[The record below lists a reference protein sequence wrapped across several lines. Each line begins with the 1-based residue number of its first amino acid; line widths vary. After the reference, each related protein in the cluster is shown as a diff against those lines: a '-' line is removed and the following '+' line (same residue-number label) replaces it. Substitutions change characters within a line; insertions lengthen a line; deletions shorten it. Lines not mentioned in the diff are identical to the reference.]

1 MSFNLIVKTY
11 RKRYIAPY
19 SAGFFLCWGNV
30 YGGSRNPTA
39 MNHFSK
45 VALLAIITIL
55 LLPSVQAE
63 QTFPV
68 EPEGEWYVL
77 DAADVLDNQTEMQ
90 MSSELSDIRNRT
102 NTLVRVV
109 TIESMAD
116 YGVDEGRD
124 YFMGDGGYARQ
135 MFQHYN
141 MEGNEEKALLIT
153 FSEQDR
159 KFRFIMP
166 DHEVSN
172 QQRSGYVYENEVKP
186 YLEVDLWKEGTW
198 LAINNAEY
206 IIEDVPMVPV
216 YATLVVILIPL
227 MISIAL
233 VSFSYMRM
241 LPHKNDGKEARKAS
255 LRITREITRTRGMKV
270 MEHLEKKE
278 SGTFQMEF
286 LDQLNSVLEAQDY
299 RKELI
304 EHEKAMST
312 AKKYVTGSL
321 PKVRELEKSIEEFDK
336 ANIGINTRADEFGIS
351 YELPLDYAEVDSDLA
366 ELKKYD
372 LFSKY
377 SSFGQYSLPLFVI
390 PIVFIIIVKAISRDI
405 FSALAVDDFIFPL
418 IISLIASGIGLL
430 MTFLSRRDNP
440 IGPFLPMAWLV
451 NRTIPPMPEGLATKG
466 WSNINAQ
473 RSSSGL
479 MLMGMT
485 TALIISNRWN
495 VSISGVDEYGNNM
508 YDYNERRDRSNGS
521 GGDGGGSSGGG
532 GGCGGGGCGGGG
544 DF

>member
-1 MSFNLIVKTY
+1 MS
-11 RKRYIAPY
+11 
-19 SAGFFLCWGNV
+19 
-30 YGGSRNPTA
+30 
-39 MNHFSK
+39 HFSK
-45 VALLAIITIL
+45 IVLLATITIF
-55 LLPSVQAE
+55 LLPAVQAE

-77 DAADVLDNQTEMQ
+77 DAADVLDNQTEIQ
-90 MSSELSDIRNRT
+90 MSNELSDIRNRT

-116 YGVDEGRD
+116 YGVENDRE
-124 YFMGDGGYARQ
+124 YFMGDSGYARQ

-159 KFRFIMP
+159 KFKFVMP
-166 DHEVSN
+166 DHEVPN
-172 QQRSGYVYENEVKP
+172 QQRSGEVYENEVKP
-186 YLEVDLWKEGTW
+186 YLAADDWQWGTW
-198 LAINNAEY
+198 SAIYNAEY
-206 IIEDVPMVPV
+206 IIEDVPMVPI
-216 YATLVVILIPL
+216 YATLAVILIPL

-233 VSFSYMRM
+233 VCFSYMM
-241 LPHKNDGKEARKAS
+241 MKPHKNDGKEARKAS
-255 LRITREITRTRGMKV
+255 LRITQEMAKARGMKV

-286 LDQLNSVLEAQDY
+286 LTQLNTVLEASDY

-321 PKVRELEKSIEEFDK
+321 AKVRELEELQEEFDK

-366 ELKKYD
+366 ELKKYEA
-372 LFSKY
+372 FSKY
-377 SSFGQYSLPLFVI
+377 SSFGQYSLPLLVI
-390 PIVFIIIVKAISRDI
+390 PIVFVIIVIGISGDI
-405 FSALAVDDFIFPL
+405 FSALTVDDFIFPL
-418 IISLIASGIGLL
+418 VICIIFCGIACWVTFASHRNMRGPSLL
-430 MTFLSRRDNP
+430 
-440 IGPFLPMAWLV
+440 MAWLV
-451 NRTIPPMPEGLATKG
+451 NRTIPPMPEGIETKG
-466 WSNINAQ
+466 WSKISGQ
-473 RSSSGL
+473 RSSSG
-479 MLMGMT
+479 MVLMGMT
-485 TALIISNRWN
+485 TAVIVSNRWQ

-508 YDYNERRDRSNGS
+508 YDYNEHSH
-521 GGDGGGSSGGG
+521 SSGGSGCGSSCGSSCG

>member
-1 MSFNLIVKTY
+1 
-11 RKRYIAPY
+11 
-19 SAGFFLCWGNV
+19 
-30 YGGSRNPTA
+30 
-39 MNHFSK
+39 MNHSSK
-45 VALLAIITIL
+45 AVLLAIISIL
-55 LLPSVQAE
+55 LLPAVQAE

-77 DAADVLDNQTEMQ
+77 DAANVLNNQTEMQ

-124 YFMGDGGYARQ
+124 YFMGDEGYARQ
-135 MFQHYN
+135 MFQHYD

-159 KFRFIMP
+159 KFRFVMP
-166 DHEVSN
+166 DHEVPN
-172 QQRSGYVYENEVKP
+172 QQRSGDVYENEVKP
-186 YLEVDLWKEGTW
+186 YLAADNWQVGTW
-198 LAINNAEY
+198 MAIDNAEY

-216 YATLVVILIPL
+216 YATLAVILIPL

-233 VSFSYMRM
+233 VYFSYMRM
-241 LPHKNDGKEARKAS
+241 KPHKNDGKEARKAS
-255 LRITREITRTRGMKV
+255 LRITQEMAKARGMKV
-270 MEHLEKKE
+270 MEHLDKKE

-286 LDQLNSVLEAQDY
+286 LNQLNTVLVNRDY
-299 RKELI
+299 RKESVDL
-304 EHEKAMST
+304 ENAMSA
-312 AKKYVTGSL
+312 AKKYVTGSIA
-321 PKVRELEKSIEEFDK
+321 KARELEKLQEEFDK
-336 ANIGINTRADEFGIS
+336 ANIGINTRADELGIS
-351 YELPLDYAEVDSDLA
+351 FELPLDYAEVDSDLA

-377 SSFGQYSLPLFVI
+377 SSFGQYSLSLLTFVLLPLTAYSGNLF
-390 PIVFIIIVKAISRDI
+390 
-405 FSALAVDDFIFPL
+405 
-418 IISLIASGIGLL
+418 SGIQFGDLFFVLL
-430 MTFLSRRDNP
+430 ISAFLSGVYLLLTFSSRRKMH
-440 IGPFLPMAWLV
+440 GPFLPMAWLV

-508 YDYNERRDRSNGS
+508 YDYNERRDHSNGS
-521 GGDGGGSSGGG
+521 GGDGGGCSGGG

>member
-1 MSFNLIVKTY
+1 MS
-11 RKRYIAPY
+11 
-19 SAGFFLCWGNV
+19 
-30 YGGSRNPTA
+30 
-39 MNHFSK
+39 HFSK
-45 VALLAIITIL
+45 ALLLVIITIL

-77 DAADVLDNQTEMQ
+77 DAANVLNNQTEMQ

-124 YFMGDGGYARQ
+124 YFMGDEGYARQ
-135 MFQHYN
+135 MFQHYD

-159 KFRFIMP
+159 KFRFVMP
-166 DHEVSN
+166 DHEVPN
-172 QQRSGYVYENEVKP
+172 QQRSGDVYENEVKP
-186 YLEVDLWKEGTW
+186 YLAADNWQVGTW
-198 LAINNAEY
+198 MAIDNAEY

-216 YATLVVILIPL
+216 YATLAVILIPL

-233 VSFSYMRM
+233 VYFSYMRM
-241 LPHKNDGKEARKAS
+241 KPHKNDGKEARKAS
-255 LRITREITRTRGMKV
+255 LRITQEMAKARGMKV
-270 MEHLEKKE
+270 MEHLDKKE

-286 LDQLNSVLEAQDY
+286 LNQLNTVLVNRDY
-299 RKELI
+299 RKESVDL
-304 EHEKAMST
+304 ENAMSA
-312 AKKYVTGSL
+312 AKKYVTGSIG
-321 PKVRELEKSIEEFDK
+321 KARELEKLQEEFDK
-336 ANIGINTRADEFGIS
+336 ANIGINTRADELGIS
-351 YELPLDYAEVDSDLA
+351 FELPLDYAEVDSDLA

-377 SSFGQYSLPLFVI
+377 SSFGQYSLSLLTFVLLPLTAYSGNLF
-390 PIVFIIIVKAISRDI
+390 
-405 FSALAVDDFIFPL
+405 
-418 IISLIASGIGLL
+418 SGIQFGDMFFVLL
-430 MTFLSRRDNP
+430 ISAFLSGVYLLLTFSSRRKMH
-440 IGPFLPMAWLV
+440 GPFLPMAWLV
-451 NRTIPPMPEGLATKG
+451 NRTIPPMPEGIATKG
-466 WSNINAQ
+466 WRNINAQ
-473 RSSSGL
+473 RSSSGM

-485 TALIISNRWN
+485 TALIISNRWD

-508 YDYNERRDRSNGS
+508 YGYNERRDRSNGS

>member
-1 MSFNLIVKTY
+1 MS
-11 RKRYIAPY
+11 
-19 SAGFFLCWGNV
+19 
-30 YGGSRNPTA
+30 
-39 MNHFSK
+39 HFSK
-45 VALLAIITIL
+45 ALLLVIITIL

-77 DAADVLDNQTEMQ
+77 DAANVLNNQTEMQ

-124 YFMGDGGYARQ
+124 YFMGDEGYARQ
-135 MFQHYN
+135 MFQHYD

-159 KFRFIMP
+159 KFRFVMP
-166 DHEVSN
+166 DHEVPN
-172 QQRSGYVYENEVKP
+172 QQRSGDVYENEVKP
-186 YLEVDLWKEGTW
+186 YLAADNWQVGTW
-198 LAINNAEY
+198 MAIDNAEY

-216 YATLVVILIPL
+216 YATLAVILIPL

-233 VSFSYMRM
+233 VYFSYMRM
-241 LPHKNDGKEARKAS
+241 KPHKNDGKEARKAS
-255 LRITREITRTRGMKV
+255 LRITQEMAKARGMKV
-270 MEHLEKKE
+270 MEHLDKKE

-286 LDQLNSVLEAQDY
+286 LNQLNTVLVNRDY
-299 RKELI
+299 RKESVDL
-304 EHEKAMST
+304 ENAMSA
-312 AKKYVTGSL
+312 AKKYVTGSIG
-321 PKVRELEKSIEEFDK
+321 KARELEKLQEEFDK
-336 ANIGINTRADEFGIS
+336 ANIGINTRADELGIS
-351 YELPLDYAEVDSDLA
+351 FELPLDYAEVDSDLA

-377 SSFGQYSLPLFVI
+377 SSFGQYSLSLFVI
-390 PIVFIIIVKAISRDI
+390 PIVFTIIVFGIPRDI
-405 FSALAVDDFIFPL
+405 FSALAVDDFIFAL
-418 IISLIASGIGLL
+418 AISLIVFGIGLL
-430 MTFLSRRDNP
+430 ITFLSRRELR
-440 IGPFLPMAWLV
+440 GPFLPMAWLV
-451 NRTIPPMPEGLATKG
+451 NRTMPPMPEGIETKG
-466 WSNINAQ
+466 WSNLNAQ

-479 MLMGMT
+479 VLMGMT
-485 TALIISNRWN
+485 TALIISKRWN

-508 YDYNERRDRSNGS
+508 YRYREKRNDSNSS
-521 GGDGGGSSGGG
+521 GGGGGGGGG

>member
-1 MSFNLIVKTY
+1 MS
-11 RKRYIAPY
+11 
-19 SAGFFLCWGNV
+19 
-30 YGGSRNPTA
+30 
-39 MNHFSK
+39 HFSK
-45 VALLAIITIL
+45 ALLLAIITIL
-55 LLPSVQAE
+55 LLPAVQAE

-77 DAADVLDNQTEMQ
+77 DAADVLDNQTEME

-124 YFMGDGGYARQ
+124 YFMGDEGYARQ

-166 DHEVSN
+166 DHEVAN
-172 QQRSGYVYENEVKP
+172 QQRSGEVYENEVKP
-186 YLEVDLWKEGTW
+186 YLAADDWQWGTW
-198 LAINNAEY
+198 MAISNAEY
-206 IIEDVPMVPV
+206 IIEDIPTVPV
-216 YATLVVILIPL
+216 YATLAVILIPL

-241 LPHKNDGKEARKAS
+241 KPHKNDGKEARKAS
-255 LRITREITRTRGMKV
+255 LRITQEMAKARGMKV

-278 SGTFQMEF
+278 SGTFQIEF
-286 LDQLNSVLEAQDY
+286 LNQLNTVLEAHDY

-304 EHEKAMST
+304 EHEKAMYA
-312 AKKYVTGSL
+312 AKKYVTGSMD
-321 PKVRELEKSIEEFDK
+321 KVRELEKLQEEFDK

-366 ELKKYD
+366 ELKKYE

-390 PIVFIIIVKAISRDI
+390 PIVFIIIVIGIPRDI
-405 FSALAVDDFIFPL
+405 FSALAVEDFIVAL
-418 IISLIASGIGLL
+418 AISLIVFGIGLL
-430 MTFLSRRDNP
+430 MTFTSRKNLN
-440 IGPFLPMAWLV
+440 GPFLPMAWLV
-451 NRTIPPMPEGLATKG
+451 NRTMPPMPEGIATKG
-466 WSNINAQ
+466 WSNINGQ
-473 RSSSGL
+473 RSSSGM

-485 TALIISNRWN
+485 TALIISNRWD

-508 YDYNERRDRSNGS
+508 YDYNERRNSSDG
-521 GGDGGGSSGGG
+521 GGGSSCGSSCG

>member
-1 MSFNLIVKTY
+1 MS
-11 RKRYIAPY
+11 
-19 SAGFFLCWGNV
+19 
-30 YGGSRNPTA
+30 
-39 MNHFSK
+39 HFSK
-45 VALLAIITIL
+45 ALLLAIITIL

-77 DAADVLDNQTEMQ
+77 DDADVFDNQTEME

-124 YFMGDGGYARQ
+124 YFMGDDGYARQ

-166 DHEVSN
+166 DHEVPN
-172 QQRSGYVYENEVKP
+172 QQRSGEVYENEVKP
-186 YLEVDLWKEGTW
+186 YLAADDWQVGTW
-198 LAINNAEY
+198 MAINNAEY
-206 IIEDVPMVPV
+206 IIEDIPTVPV
-216 YATLVVILIPL
+216 YATLAVILIPL

-241 LPHKNDGKEARKAS
+241 KPHKNDGQEARKAS

-299 RKELI
+299 RKELNDI
-304 EHEKAMST
+304 EVAANAAINWKMEVPKG
-312 AKKYVTGSL
+312 YVYPQG
-321 PKVRELEKSIEEFDK
+321 KVRELEKLQEEFDK

-366 ELKKYD
+366 ELNKYD
-372 LFSKY
+372 LFSKH

-390 PIVFIIIVKAISRDI
+390 PIVFIIIVIGIPRDI
-405 FSALAVDDFIFPL
+405 FSALAVDDFIFAL
-418 IISLIASGIGLL
+418 AISLIVFSLGLL
-430 MTFLSRRDNP
+430 MTFN
-440 IGPFLPMAWLV
+440 
-451 NRTIPPMPEGLATKG
+451 
-466 WSNINAQ
+466 
-473 RSSSGL
+473 
-479 MLMGMT
+479 
-485 TALIISNRWN
+485 
-495 VSISGVDEYGNNM
+495 
-508 YDYNERRDRSNGS
+508 
-521 GGDGGGSSGGG
+521 
-532 GGCGGGGCGGGG
+532 
-544 DF
+544 

>member
-1 MSFNLIVKTY
+1 MS
-11 RKRYIAPY
+11 
-19 SAGFFLCWGNV
+19 
-30 YGGSRNPTA
+30 
-39 MNHFSK
+39 HFSK
-45 VALLAIITIL
+45 VVLLSIITIL
-55 LLPSVQAE
+55 LLPTVQAE
-63 QTFPV
+63 QTFPI

-77 DAADVLDNQTEMQ
+77 DAADVLDNQTEME

-116 YGVDEGRD
+116 YGVEKDRE

-159 KFRFIMP
+159 KFRFVMP

-172 QQRSGYVYENEVKP
+172 QQRSGEVYENEVKP
-186 YLEVDLWKEGTW
+186 YLAADDWQVGTW
-198 LAINNAEY
+198 MAINNAEY

-216 YATLVVILIPL
+216 YATLAVILIPL

-233 VSFSYMRM
+233 VYFSYMRM
-241 LPHKNDGKEARKAS
+241 KPHKNDGKEARKAS
-255 LRITREITRTRGMKV
+255 LRITQEMAKARGMKV
-270 MEHLEKKE
+270 MEHLDKKE

-286 LDQLNSVLEAQDY
+286 LNQLNTVLVNRDY
-299 RKELI
+299 RKESVDL
-304 EHEKAMST
+304 ENAMSA
-312 AKKYVTGSL
+312 AKKYVTGSIG
-321 PKVRELEKSIEEFDK
+321 KARELEKLQEEFDK
-336 ANIGINTRADEFGIS
+336 ANIGINTRADELGIS
-351 YELPLDYAEVDSDLA
+351 FELPLDYAEVDSDLA

-377 SSFGQYSLPLFVI
+377 SSFGQYSLSLFVI
-390 PIVFIIIVKAISRDI
+390 PIVFIIISFGTPGHI
-405 FSALAVDDFIFPL
+405 FSSTSVDNFVFPL
-418 IISLIASGIGLL
+418 IICFIASSIGLL
-430 MTFLSRRDNP
+430 ITFLSRRELR
-440 IGPFLPMAWLV
+440 GPFLPMAWLV
-451 NRTIPPMPEGLATKG
+451 NRTMPPMPEGIDTKG
-466 WSNINAQ
+466 WSNLNAQ

-479 MLMGMT
+479 VLMGMT
-485 TALIISNRWN
+485 TALIISKRWN

-508 YDYNERRDRSNGS
+508 YGYNERRNRSNGS
-521 GGDGGGSSGGG
+521 DGGGSSGGG

>member
-1 MSFNLIVKTY
+1 MS
-11 RKRYIAPY
+11 
-19 SAGFFLCWGNV
+19 
-30 YGGSRNPTA
+30 
-39 MNHFSK
+39 HFSK
-45 VALLAIITIL
+45 VVLLLIITIL
-55 LLPSVQAE
+55 LLPAVQAE
-63 QTFPV
+63 QTFPI

-77 DAADVLDNQTEMQ
+77 DAADVFDNQTEME

-116 YGVDEGRD
+116 YGVEEGRD
-124 YFMGDGGYARQ
+124 YFMGDSGYARQ

-159 KFRFIMP
+159 KFRFVMP
-166 DHEVSN
+166 DHEVPN
-172 QQRSGYVYENEVKP
+172 QQRSGEVYENEVKP
-186 YLEVDLWKEGTW
+186 YLAADDWQWGTW
-198 LAINNAEY
+198 MAITNAEY

-216 YATLVVILIPL
+216 YATLAVILIPL

-241 LPHKNDGKEARKAS
+241 KPHKNDGKKARKAS
-255 LRITREITRTRGMKV
+255 LRITQEMAKARGMKV

-286 LDQLNSVLEAQDY
+286 LTQLNTVLEASDY

-304 EHEKAMST
+304 EHEKAMAA

-321 PKVRELEKSIEEFDK
+321 PKVRELEKLIEEFDK

-351 YELPLDYAEVDSDLA
+351 HELPLDYAEVDSDLA

-372 LFSKY
+372 SFSKY

-390 PIVFIIIVKAISRDI
+390 PIVFIIIVIGISGDI
-405 FSALAVDDFIFPL
+405 FSALTVDDFIFPL
-418 IISLIASGIGLL
+418 AICIFFCGIALL

-451 NRTIPPMPEGLATKG
+451 NRTMPPMPEGPGTKG
-466 WSNINAQ
+466 WSKINGQ
-473 RSSSGL
+473 RSSSG
-479 MLMGMT
+479 MVLMGMT
-485 TALIISNRWN
+485 TAVIVSNRWQ
-495 VSISGVDEYGNNM
+495 VSISGVDEYGNNL
-508 YDYNERRDRSNGS
+508 YGYQDRRDTN
-521 GGDGGGSSGGG
+521 GGGSSGSSGGGGG

>member
-1 MSFNLIVKTY
+1 MNRL
-11 RKRYIAPY
+11 
-19 SAGFFLCWGNV
+19 
-30 YGGSRNPTA
+30 SRA
-39 MNHFSK
+39 
-45 VALLAIITIL
+45 ALLAVTLIFIL
-55 LLPSVQAE
+55 PTAQAS
-63 QTFPV
+63 FPE
-68 EPEGEWYVL
+68 EPAEEWYVL
-77 DAADVLDNQTEMQ
+77 DAAGVLDNQTEMQ

-116 YGVDEGRD
+116 YGVDEGRE

-159 KFRFIMP
+159 KFRFVMP
-166 DHEVSN
+166 DHEVPN
-172 QQRSGYVYENEVKP
+172 QQRSGEVYENEVKP
-186 YLEVDLWKEGTW
+186 YLAADLWKEGTW

-216 YATLVVILIPL
+216 YATLAVILIPL

-233 VSFSYMRM
+233 VSFSYMM
-241 LPHKNDGKEARKAS
+241 MKPNKNDGKEARKAS

-321 PKVRELEKSIEEFDK
+321 AKVRELEKSIEEFDK

-377 SSFGQYSLPLFVI
+377 SSFGQYSLPLFPI
-390 PIVFIIIVKAISRDI
+390 PIVFIIIVLGIPRDI
-405 FSALAVDDFIFPL
+405 FSALAVDDFIFAL
-418 IISLIASGIGLL
+418 AISLIVFGIGLL
-430 MTFLSRRDNP
+430 ITFLSRRELR
-440 IGPFLPMAWLV
+440 GPFLPMAWLV
-451 NRTIPPMPEGLATKG
+451 NKTMPPMPEGIATKG
-466 WSNINAQ
+466 WSNLNAQ
-473 RSSSGL
+473 RSSSGM

-485 TALIISNRWN
+485 TALIISKRWN

-508 YDYNERRDRSNGS
+508 YGYKERRNRSNGS
-521 GGDGGGSSGGG
+521 GGSSGGGSSGGG

>member
-1 MSFNLIVKTY
+1 MS
-11 RKRYIAPY
+11 
-19 SAGFFLCWGNV
+19 
-30 YGGSRNPTA
+30 
-39 MNHFSK
+39 HFSK
-45 VALLAIITIL
+45 VVLLAIITIL
-55 LLPSVQAE
+55 LLPAVQAE
-63 QTFPV
+63 QTFPE
-68 EPEGEWYVL
+68 EPDGEWYVL

-141 MEGNEEKALLIT
+141 MEGNEEKAMMIT

-172 QQRSGYVYENEVKP
+172 QQRSGEVYENEVKP
-186 YLEVDLWKEGTW
+186 YLAADDWQVGTW
-198 LAINNAEY
+198 MAIGNAEY
-206 IIEDVPMVPV
+206 IIEEIPIVPV
-216 YATLVVILIPL
+216 YMALAIMIIPL
-227 MISIAL
+227 MIFIAL
-233 VSFSYMRM
+233 VYFSYMRM

-255 LRITREITRTRGMKV
+255 LRITREITKTRAMKV
-270 MEHLEKKE
+270 LEHLEEKE
-278 SGTFQMEF
+278 SGTFQLEF
-286 LDQLNSVLEAQDY
+286 LNQLNTVLVDRDY
-299 RKELI
+299 GKESIDL
-304 EHEKAMST
+304 EKDMAT
-312 AKKYVTGSL
+312 AKKYVTGSIA
-321 PKVRELEKSIEEFDK
+321 KARELEKLQEEFDK

-377 SSFGQYSLPLFVI
+377 SSFGQYSLSLLTFVLLPLMAYSGNLF
-390 PIVFIIIVKAISRDI
+390 
-405 FSALAVDDFIFPL
+405 
-418 IISLIASGIGLL
+418 SGIQFGDMFFVLL
-430 MTFLSRRDNP
+430 ISAFLSGVYLLLTFSSRRKMH
-440 IGPFLPMAWLV
+440 GPFLPMAWLV
-451 NRTIPPMPEGLATKG
+451 NRTMPPMPEGIETKG

-473 RSSSGL
+473 RSSSGM

-495 VSISGVDEYGNNM
+495 VSISGVDEYGNNI
-508 YDYNERRDRSNGS
+508 YGYNERRDRSNGS
-521 GGDGGGSSGGG
+521 GGDSGGSSGCG